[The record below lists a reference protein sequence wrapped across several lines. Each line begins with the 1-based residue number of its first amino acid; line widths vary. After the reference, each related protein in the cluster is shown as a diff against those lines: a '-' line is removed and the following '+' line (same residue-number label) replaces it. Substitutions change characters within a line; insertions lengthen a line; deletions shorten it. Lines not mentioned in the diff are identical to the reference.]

1 MALAPGESS
10 ETFIREVDEN
20 LRRSQA
26 EDFFKRW
33 GGWIIGGVLLLL
45 LASAAYLWWRQHQAD
60 EAQRHSEEMSA
71 IIADIGA
78 GRTANVPQRLD
89 TIAKDGNDVYRASA
103 LMTKGALALQSGN
116 RSGAIEEFRK
126 VQQDGSLPEEHRN
139 AALVRLTALEFD
151 SLKPEDVINR
161 LQPLAQAGNPWFGTA
176 GELTAMAMLKQNRRA
191 EAGRMFASIAADKQV
206 PPSIRTRSVQIAGTL
221 GVDATAQLPSAQQQ

>member
-45 LASAAYLWWRQHQAD
+45 AASAAFLWWRQHQVD
-60 EAQRHSEEMSA
+60 VAQKHSEELSD
-71 IIADIGA
+71 IISDIGA
-78 GRTANVPQRLD
+78 GQGKNAPQRLD
-89 TIAKDGNDVYRASA
+89 AIAKDGNDAYRASA
-103 LMTKGALALQSGN
+103 ILTKAALALQNGN
-116 RSGAIEEFRK
+116 RSAAIEEYRK
-126 VQQDGSLPEEHRN
+126 VRQDDGLPEPYRN
-139 AALVRLTALEFD
+139 VALVRGTALEFD
-151 SLKPEDVINR
+151 ALKPEEVISR
-161 LQPLAQAGNPWFGTA
+161 LQELAKPGNPWFGSA

-191 EAGRMFASIAADKQV
+191 EAGRMFGAIAADKQV
-206 PPSIRTRSVQIAGTL
+206 PQSLRSRAVQIAGTL
-221 GVDATAQLPSAQQQ
+221 GVDATAQLPMAQQ